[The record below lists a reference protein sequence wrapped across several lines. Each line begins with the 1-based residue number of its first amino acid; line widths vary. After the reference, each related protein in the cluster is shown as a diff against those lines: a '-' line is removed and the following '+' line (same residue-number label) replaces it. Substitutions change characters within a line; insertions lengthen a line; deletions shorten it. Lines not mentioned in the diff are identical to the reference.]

1 LPNPCPDYQSI
12 RRGRWEQ
19 LFALSNKSASLVF
32 TKSPA
37 VDVGDNGT
45 GIDNIS
51 FTTLPVNNPPAF
63 NPSIGDKEVS
73 ENETL
78 TFTIAASDLDGNNL
92 TYEHSSL
99 PSGALFDT
107 STRTFSWTPTYDQAG
122 SYSITFTVVDDGSP
136 PASVSETIIITVGD
150 VNRPPA
156 LAEIGDKT
164 IFPDTPLVFQIS
176 ASDPDDNNLSYTASN
191 LPEGAIF
198 DPNTQYFSWTPY
210 YEQAGSHSISFTVSD
225 DGNPK
230 LSDSKTITIN
240 VGNANA
246 PPKLAVIGNK
256 DITENETLTFVV
268 TATDANNKDVLT
280 FSAENLP
287 PGAIFNSNN
296 QTVSWTPDY
305 SQAGQYQV
313 TFKVT
318 DNGTPPKS
326 DQKDIWIYVG
336 NVNRYPVLASIG
348 NKTAYCGV
356 PLKFTISANDPD
368 GDALI
373 YSASNLPSGASFNPT
388 TQEFNWTPGL
398 TDQGGTYTVSFKVAD
413 IVPNGSLE
421 AGETIT
427 IKVNSFVQVTIDIK
441 PGDYP
446 NSINLGSGGV
456 TPVAILSSPGFD
468 ATQVDPL
475 TIFLANAKV
484 KLRGKGTPMAS
495 KTDVN
500 GDGLLD
506 LLVHVDTS
514 AMSLSDL
521 GDNQATLW
529 GRTYG
534 GIYIQGF
541 DSIKIVPPGK

>member
-1 LPNPCPDYQSI
+1 
-12 RRGRWEQ
+12 
-19 LFALSNKSASLVF
+19 
-32 TKSPA
+32 